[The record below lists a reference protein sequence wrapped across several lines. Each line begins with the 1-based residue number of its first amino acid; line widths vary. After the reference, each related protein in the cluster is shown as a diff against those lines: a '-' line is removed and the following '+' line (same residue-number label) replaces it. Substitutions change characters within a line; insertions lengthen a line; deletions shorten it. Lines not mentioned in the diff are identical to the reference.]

1 MLKKDSVSLPEMA
14 LGYFLGPF
22 GVLIVNAV
30 FTCFLNR
37 FYTDALGLSGKFI
50 TALPLV
56 CTIFVTIANIIL
68 GILIDRTRTKMGKAR
83 PYLLVAAPLMV
94 VSCVLMFSVPTGN
107 IRLELI
113 WIAVSYNLYFAV
125 AYPIYFLSHSMMV
138 PLSTRDSAARGK
150 LSVISNAANMGAAGL
165 FASILFPMLIYPRLK
180 NQRAW
185 LICMSIMGSSGTGRA
200 LVEFCFTRERITEE
214 LYLKSWKLLLVK
226 NIKKKSFPETA
237 AKGVVT
243 DKYWWL
249 IIVFYLLFNLSGGMK
264 NLSMSYYCDYIVG
277 KYQDGITQT
286 LFGCFFR
293 YSHGSWNVYCMA
305 AGKEIW

>member
-1 MLKKDSVSLPEMA
+1 MRTHRECSIYLLPEP
-14 LGYFLGPF
+14 FLHRCPGLVWKIYYGITS
-22 GVLIVNAV
+22 GVH
-30 FTCFLNR
+30 
-37 FYTDALGLSGKFI
+37 D
-50 TALPLV
+50 
-56 CTIFVTIANIIL
+56 FVTIANIIL

-150 LSVISNAANMGAAGL
+150 LSVISNAANMGGCRIICIHSVSDADLSQTEKPEGMADLHEYHGAVALAG
-165 FASILFPMLIYPRLK
+165 
-180 NQRAW
+180 
-185 LICMSIMGSSGTGRA
+185 A

-214 LYLKSWKLLLVK
+214 LYLKKLEAPAGEKTSKEELPLK
-226 NIKKKSFPETA
+226 QQL
-237 AKGVVT
+237 KGVVT

-286 LFGCFFR
+286 LLAVFSGIPMVLGMFTACR
-293 YSHGSWNVYCMA
+293 WQRNLVRRIVRLPAYGWQLP
-305 AGKEIW
+305 GE

>member
-107 IRLELI
+107 IRLELV

-165 FASILFPMLIYPRLK
+165 FASILFPMLIFPDCK

-185 LICMSIMGSSGTGRA
+185 LICMSIMGASGTGRSTCGI
-200 LVEFCFTRERITEE
+200 L
-214 LYLKSWKLLLVK
+214 LY
-226 NIKKKSFPETA
+226 PGT
-237 AKGVVT
+237 
-243 DKYWWL
+243 
-249 IIVFYLLFNLSGGMK
+249 
-264 NLSMSYYCDYIVG
+264 YYRRAVSQ
-277 KYQDGITQT
+277 KA
-286 LFGCFFR
+286 
-293 YSHGSWNVYCMA
+293 GSSCW
-305 AGKEIW
+305 

>member
-94 VSCVLMFSVPTGN
+94 VS
-107 IRLELI
+107 
-113 WIAVSYNLYFAV
+113 
-125 AYPIYFLSHSMMV
+125 
-138 PLSTRDSAARGK
+138 
-150 LSVISNAANMGAAGL
+150 
-165 FASILFPMLIYPRLK
+165 
-180 NQRAW
+180 
-185 LICMSIMGSSGTGRA
+185 
-200 LVEFCFTRERITEE
+200 
-214 LYLKSWKLLLVK
+214 
-226 NIKKKSFPETA
+226 
-237 AKGVVT
+237 
-243 DKYWWL
+243 
-249 IIVFYLLFNLSGGMK
+249 
-264 NLSMSYYCDYIVG
+264 
-277 KYQDGITQT
+277 
-286 LFGCFFR
+286 
-293 YSHGSWNVYCMA
+293 
-305 AGKEIW
+305 